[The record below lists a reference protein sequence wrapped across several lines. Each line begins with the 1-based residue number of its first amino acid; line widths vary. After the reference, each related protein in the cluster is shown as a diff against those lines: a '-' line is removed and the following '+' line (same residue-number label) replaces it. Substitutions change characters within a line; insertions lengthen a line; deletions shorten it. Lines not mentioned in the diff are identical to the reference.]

1 MTTFLLDTDI
11 ASYIMKRSE
20 PAVLKRL
27 QRVRVSDVGISAI
40 TKSELEFG
48 VEVSPRHAQDRAAL
62 DEFLR
67 YVEVLDYPGD
77 AARHYGQIRAELKA
91 RGEMIGANDLFI
103 AAHARCLGMTLV
115 TNNTREFGQVS
126 GLKVENWTQAKP

>member
-1 MTTFLLDTDI
+1 MKFMLDTDI

-20 PAVLKRL
+20 PEVLKRL
-27 QRVRVSDVGISAI
+27 QRVPVGDVGISSI
-40 TKSELEFG
+40 TKSELEYG
-48 VEVSPRHAQDRAAL
+48 VAVSPRRAQNRATL

-77 AARHYGQIRAELKA
+77 AAGHYAQIRAELKT
-91 RGEMIGANDLFI
+91 RGAMIGANDLFI

-115 TNNTREFGQVS
+115 TNNVREFGRVS
-126 GLKVENWTQAKP
+126 GLKMENWTKAKA